1 MRGVVR
7 ATRAGYVLIETEMGE
22 FAVAEVMGGR
32 VDLQDEVAGDL
43 ATTGEAALTLDE
55 AGGEVE
61 VYVHETGCSKAV
73 AAERVRRLSR

>member
-7 ATRAGYVLIETEMGE
+7 ATKAGYVLVETEMGD
-22 FAVAEVMGGR
+22 FTVAEVLGGR
-32 VDLQDEVAGDL
+32 VDLHDEVAGEL
-43 ATTGEAALTLDE
+43 GTKGETALTLDE
-55 AGGEVE
+55 AGGELE

>member
-7 ATRAGYVLIETEMGE
+7 ATKAGYVLVETEMGE

-32 VDLQDEVAGDL
+32 VDLHDEVTGDL
-43 ATTGEAALTLDE
+43 ETTGETTLDLDE
-55 AGGEVE
+55 AGGELE

>member
-7 ATRAGYVLIETEMGE
+7 ATKAGYVLVETELGD
-22 FAVAEVMGGR
+22 FVVAEVMGGR
-32 VDLQDEVAGDL
+32 VDLHDEVAGDL
-43 ATTGEAALTLDE
+43 ETRGETTLSLDE
-55 AGGEVE
+55 AGGELE